1 VGWCKLLLISL
12 VVTARS
18 TRDPQ
23 LQWYLAPALGHIG
36 GHVYLS
42 TMRKQG
48 MALLEVLEALFTD
61 QPLYP
66 VLA

>member
-1 VGWCKLLLISL
+1 MGWCKLLLISL

-36 GHVYLS
+36 GHVYLA
-42 TMRKQG
+42 TLRNQG
-48 MALLEVLEALFTD
+48 QALLAALEAVFTG

-66 VLA
+66 AFA

>member
-1 VGWCKLLLISL
+1 VGWCKFPLISL
-12 VVTARS
+12 VVTACS

-23 LQWYLAPALGHIG
+23 LQWYLATALGHIG

-42 TMRKQG
+42 SMRKQG
-48 MALLEVLEALFTD
+48 VALLAALQTVFTG

-66 VLA
+66 AFD